1 MKLHKQFSWVV
12 ATANDALIAV
22 DALNDRDSYTN
33 IASLFVEHDEQ
44 VEPITTADVTMV
56 IVQRLHAQ
64 YIRVTAM
71 VTFEL
76 DDDTDLDAVEY
87 GPYNFVGEDDGLP
100 EVKTYEFAGD
110 PPALI
115 PSRGEPDL
123 WGNDAPVVLTAEEA
137 RDIIWALGDASS
149 LMESMEDPPYDEDD
163 EDADETMDK
172 RRERVDNAQA
182 LIESKCSDLPPLL
195 NPFGGADVPS

>member
-12 ATANDALIAV
+12 ANRDDALIIM

-56 IVQRLHAQ
+56 LVQRLHAQ

-87 GPYNFVGEDDGLP
+87 GPYSFDGSEADGLP
-100 EVKTYEFAGD
+100 EVTTYEFTGD

-115 PSRGEPDL
+115 PSRGEPDQ
-123 WGNDAPVVLTAEEA
+123 WGNDAPVLLTADA
-137 RDIIWALGDASS
+137 AAAVIWALGDAAS
-149 LMESMEDPPYDEDD
+149 LMESMEDFGGEDEPM
-163 EDADETMDK
+163 ET
-172 RRERVDNAQA
+172 RRERVLAAQEA
-182 LIESKCSDLPPLL
+182 IAAAR
-195 NPFGGADVPS
+195 NV